1 MFVHLLGAW
10 QAVWL
15 GNRSRDRMY
24 VIVVVQKGMMAMDMS
39 HMLLILPFLLEDSGI
54 LNMQDILW
62 ASRVRFHIERMRN
75 LQQDSVI
82 QDDCLPV
89 LYPARNC
96 RKAAALGITMYGS
109 RTSELAVEARA
120 PGGLLQKLSPANFE
134 AAAVCLRKSL
144 ERGDISQNLY
154 PELGLKK
161 EY

>member
-96 RKAAALGITMYGS
+96 RKAAVLGITMYGS

-120 PGGLLQKLSPANFE
+120 PGHKTYS
-134 AAAVCLRKSL
+134 CK
-144 ERGDISQNLY
+144 I
-154 PELGLKK
+154 
-161 EY
+161 